1 MPPVPNLIL
10 YLLWLQI
17 LDGTSATEALAGYFG
32 NAIDPRFIGPTDGLA
47 LLEEEARARDAA
59 GPTFVSP
66 ILGTPMLCRRRCS
79 PN

>member
-17 LDGTSATEALAGYFG
+17 LDGTSATGTLAGAFG

-47 LLEEEARARDAA
+47 LLEQKARAE
-59 GPTFVSP
+59 
-66 ILGTPMLCRRRCS
+66 RRCCA
-79 PN
+79 NCYANC